1 MPGNGPLTHAGIDE
15 DTSQVLA
22 SIVAIYIARHNRRTT
37 TRVST
42 GKAKA
47 KKREMRA
54 LSKRGVEDE
63 FVKFLSLG
71 ECNEICSKV
80 DLLGI
85 LEGYRDRERNYE
97 HRGDTFLVRDFLSNS
112 PFQLRNFL
120 SEKNHHWAGWRGIV
134 EGGGWMGAST
144 EGVSG
149 DN

>member
-97 HRGDTFLVRDFLSNS
+97 AQRGHIFS
-112 PFQLRNFL
+112 PRLFIELPVP
-120 SEKNHHWAGWRGIV
+120 AP
-134 EGGGWMGAST
+134 
-144 EGVSG
+144 
-149 DN
+149 

>member
-1 MPGNGPLTHAGIDE
+1 MPGNGPLTHARIDE

-47 KKREMRA
+47 KKKGNASAFE
-54 LSKRGVEDE
+54 KR
-63 FVKFLSLG
+63 G

-120 SEKNHHWAGWRGIV
+120 SEKNHHWAGWRGIE